1 MKNRVLC
8 QVLAIGLMGIADAQI
23 KVACI
28 GNSITEGYGLQNAST
43 QSYPSRLKAIL
54 GNGYTVQN
62 DGASGRTMLKSDA
75 KNSYWKYGKLSQA
88 LALKPDIVVIELGTN
103 DANNFAGQWA
113 TMGPEFK
120 KDYLAMVD
128 TLRTLS
134 PKPKIYPVMPLPI
147 RGNNDATL
155 VKANAL
161 IKEVAAERGLT
172 VIDCYAPFKDKA
184 QLYNDGLHPNA
195 AGADT
200 MAHIVFRAI
209 TATVSIAMER
219 PSLRSNPAS
228 ASSSRSLFLDV
239 QGNNFPTLMRS
250 LEQDGLYSIRVFDN
264 RGALLASMD
273 GNGASP
279 ELEAIHSR
287 LKASHGISWVS
298 VEQKRKA
305 FR

>member
-1 MKNRVLC
+1 MKYRVIGAIA
-8 QVLAIGLMGIADAQI
+8 AIGLSGIANAQI

-75 KNSYWKYGKLSQA
+75 KNSYWKYGKLGQA

-103 DANNFAGQWA
+103 DANNFAGQWN

-120 KDYLAMVD
+120 RDYLAMID

-134 PKPKIYPVMPLPI
+134 VKPKIYPVMPLPI
-147 RGNNDATL
+147 RGNNDPTL

-200 MAHIVFRAI
+200 MAHIVYRAI
-209 TATVSIAMER
+209 TAPVSIAPAR
-219 PSLRSNPAS
+219 TPVPSG
-228 ASSSRSLFLDV
+228 RSLFLDV
-239 QGNNFPTLMRS
+239 EGRNFPSVMKS
-250 LEQDGLYSIRVFDN
+250 LADGGMYRIKVFDN
-264 RGALLASMD
+264 RGMQLISMEAGGSSFD
-273 GNGASP
+273 
-279 ELEAIHSR
+279 LEAIHSR
-287 LKASHGISWVS
+287 LKASHGITWIS
-298 VEQKRKA
+298 VEPQQKALR
-305 FR
+305 